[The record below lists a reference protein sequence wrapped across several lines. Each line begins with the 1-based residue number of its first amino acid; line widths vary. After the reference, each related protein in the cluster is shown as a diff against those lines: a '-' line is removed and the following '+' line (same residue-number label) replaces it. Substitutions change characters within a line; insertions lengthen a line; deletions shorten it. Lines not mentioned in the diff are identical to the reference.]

1 MLSDVFCQK
10 VSFSAK
16 TAVGPGGPNL
26 VPRPQTPKSRI
37 FVDIS

>member
-1 MLSDVFCQK
+1 MSDVFCQK
-10 VSFSAK
+10 KSFPAK

-26 VPRPQTPKSRI
+26 VSRPQTPKSRI